1 MSEVDLKP
9 KTEELHSI
17 TVVGSDQNGS
27 VSHSSSLKRQNSDRE
42 GPVSKKA
49 HISDSDESVQV
60 KVLIPSGAVGAIIGK
75 GGETMRSLKS
85 DTGCRVQMS
94 KNQEMYQGTNERI
107 CLVKGKLSSC
117 MKVMEVIVEKIREKI
132 DSSNPSD
139 QFDLS
144 QTQRSHEMKLV
155 VANTSAGMV
164 IGKSG
169 NSIKEIREST
179 GANIQVFPK
188 SGSIE
193 AKNSVERVVTVAS
206 EDANVLINAVHR
218 VLEKVAADPM
228 HAQAMVAPK
237 DNMSDV
243 GGYQFGQNTGM
254 QSMGTTNLSSFNSGQ
269 SNMWQSQRME
279 SPFGSKESY
288 GSQKFN
294 PMQGLGNMELLTFLD
309 NLQSTLRTSGFNEAS
324 VSEIMQAM
332 QVLAKYNIM
341 GLGLGLGVAA
351 MAQMRSP
358 DVGHQSQQQPQR
370 YDMSMSANSSII
382 GGSVMDAPNSRYD
395 NRSSFNDTHLS
406 GSGGVLIDVM
416 SQKKSGGSS
425 NGSSFA
431 SSVIKEKIVESGHT
445 DIEVPDNI
453 VGAVLGPKAKTL
465 SEIQHLSG
473 ANVEVHK
480 RGSGTAS
487 SGYRLIS
494 LSGDAEQIRNARIM
508 IEKVI
513 NDEQVRRSNSQQSY
527 SGSRGYAC

>member
-1 MSEVDLKP
+1 MSEIADIKP
-9 KTEELHSI
+9 NLDEHSI
-17 TVVGSDQNGS
+17 TVVGADQNGACPS
-27 VSHSSSLKRQNSDRE
+27 SSSLKRQNSDRE
-42 GPVSKKA
+42 GPASKKA
-49 HISDSDESVQV
+49 HIDSDESVQI
-60 KVLIPSGAVGAIIGK
+60 KVLIPAGAVGAIIGK
-75 GGETMRSLKS
+75 GGETMRSLKN

-107 CLVKGKLSSC
+107 CLVKGRLSSC
-117 MKVMEVIVEKIREKI
+117 MKVMEVIIEKIREKI
-132 DSSNPSD
+132 DGSNQSD

-188 SGSIE
+188 SGSAE
-193 AKNSVERVVTVAS
+193 AKNSVERVITVAS
-206 EDANVLINAVHR
+206 EESSVLISAIHR
-218 VLEKVAADPM
+218 VLEKVAADPL
-228 HAQAMVAPK
+228 HAQPIATPK
-237 DNMSDV
+237 DSMSDV
-243 GGYQFGQNTGM
+243 GGYQFGQSSGM
-254 QSMGTTNLSSFNSGQ
+254 QSMGSTNLSSFSSSQ
-269 SNMWQSQRME
+269 TNMWQSQRMD
-279 SPFGSKESY
+279 SPFGAKDSY
-288 GSQKFN
+288 GASKFN

-324 VSEIMQAM
+324 VAEVMQAM

-351 MAQMRSP
+351 MAQMRST
-358 DVGHQSQQQPQR
+358 DVSHQVSNPQSQR
-370 YDMSMSANSSII
+370 YDMSMSANSSVI
-382 GGSVMDAPNSRYD
+382 GGNVMDTPNSRYD
-395 NRSSFNDTHLS
+395 NRSSFSETHLS

-416 SQKKSGGSS
+416 SQKKGSGSV
-425 NGSSFA
+425 NGSNFA
-431 SSVIKEKIVESGHT
+431 SSVIKEKVVEAGHT

-473 ANVEVHK
+473 AKVEVHK

-494 LSGDAEQIRNARIM
+494 LSGEPEQIRSARMM

-513 NDEQVRRSNSQQSY
+513 NDEQVRRSNQQSFP
-527 SGSRGYAC
+527 SSRGYAC